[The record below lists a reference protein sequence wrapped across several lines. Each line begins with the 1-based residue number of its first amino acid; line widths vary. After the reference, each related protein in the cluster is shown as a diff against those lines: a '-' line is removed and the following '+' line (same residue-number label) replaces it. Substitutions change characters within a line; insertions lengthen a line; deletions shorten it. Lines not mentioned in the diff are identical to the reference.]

1 MRDRVFGDMQIQV
14 SKEFGGNNRLDYGLD
29 PALNYHSVKSEPNP
43 RNDAFSVSARP
54 STSSQPKPNRNH
66 GSKREEN
73 KICNEPHD
81 SFREQFHVR
90 RDGDL
95 FKDNQKEEKTGQF
108 GPTFNYGRES
118 SQDKFPT
125 EFKPELLRARR
136 Y

>member
-1 MRDRVFGDMQIQV
+1 MQIQV

-81 SFREQFHVR
+81 SFREQFHVPR
-90 RDGDL
+90 SGDL